1 MSERN
6 IVRVINRYGS
16 DGSIA
21 LAARISYG
29 AKHVESER
37 VGPIIA
43 GLIANKEGTPFEFAS
58 MWFYIR
64 CSRLC
69 HSQFLQYRHA
79 SRITRSTRRV
89 DPIESEDTDLDK
101 LPAGYE
107 QTHIDYALTD
117 ELKIPR
123 EIARRILPMSI
134 LTEFYWLVN
143 LRELMHFLDERLSNK
158 AEFDKC
164 FVRWFSVTGRELRL
178 QKNLTQNEIRD
189 IAKRMEL
196 EFAGAFPITY
206 MAWRGSNA

>member
-79 SRITRSTRRV
+79 SRITRSTRRTN
-89 DPIESEDTDLDK
+89 PIESED
-101 LPAGYE
+101 AG
-107 QTHIDYALTD
+107 D

>member
-37 VGPIIA
+37 VKPIIT

-89 DPIESEDTDLDK
+89 DPIESENADLDK
-101 LPAGYE
+101 LSAGYE
-107 QTHIDYALTD
+107 QTHIDYALRDYAFQTD

-123 EIARRILPMSI
+123 EIARRILRFHSFKVGFVPVNTASI
-134 LTEFYWLVN
+134 LSLIFRVVKGFF
-143 LRELMHFLDERLSNK
+143 RAFLTKFR
-158 AEFDKC
+158 
-164 FVRWFSVTGRELRL
+164 
-178 QKNLTQNEIRD
+178 
-189 IAKRMEL
+189 
-196 EFAGAFPITY
+196 
-206 MAWRGSNA
+206 

>member
-1 MSERN
+1 M
-6 IVRVINRYGS
+6 VLTAKYGTDS
-16 DGSIA
+16 SIA

-29 AKHVESER
+29 AKHVEAER
-37 VGPIIA
+37 VEPIIKA
-43 GLIANKEGTPFEFAS
+43 LIMNKEGTPFEFVS

-89 DPIESEDTDLDK
+89 DPIELENREETR

-107 QTHIDYALTD
+107 QTHTDYALRDYIFQTE
-117 ELKIPR
+117 ELHLPR
-123 EIARRILPMSI
+123 EVARRFLPMSI

-143 LRELMHFLDERLSNK
+143 LRELMHFLDERLSSR
-158 AEFDKC
+158 AE
-164 FVRWFSVTGRELRL
+164 R
-178 QKNLTQNEIRD
+178 EIRD
-189 IAKRMEL
+189 IAKLMEL

-206 MAWRGSNA
+206 KTWRGSNA

>member
-1 MSERN
+1 MK
-6 IVRVINRYGS
+6 VINRYGS

-37 VGPIIA
+37 VEPIIN

-79 SRITRSTRRV
+79 SRITRSTRRTN
-89 DPIESEDTDLDK
+89 PIESEDAGLDK

-107 QTHIDYALTD
+107 QTHIDYALRDYAFQTD

-143 LRELMHFLDERLSNK
+143 LRELMRFLDERLSSR
-158 AEFDKC
+158 AE
-164 FVRWFSVTGRELRL
+164 
-178 QKNLTQNEIRD
+178 QEIRD

>member
-6 IVRVINRYGS
+6 IVKVINRYGS

-64 CSRLC
+64 CSRIC

-79 SRITRSTRRV
+79 SRITRSLRRTE
-89 DPIESEDTDLDK
+89 PIEFWDREGTK

-107 QTHIDYALTD
+107 QTHTDYALRDYEFQTK
-117 ELKIPR
+117 ELGVSR
-123 EIARRILPMSI
+123 EQARRILPMSI

-158 AEFDKC
+158 AE
-164 FVRWFSVTGRELRL
+164 
-178 QKNLTQNEIRD
+178 NEIRD
-189 IAKRMEL
+189 IAKQIEL
-196 EFAGAFPITY
+196 DFADSFPITY
-206 MAWRGSNA
+206 KAWRGKDGA

>member
-37 VGPIIA
+37 VGPIIN

-89 DPIESEDTDLDK
+89 DPIESENADLDK
-101 LPAGYE
+101 LSAGYE
-107 QTHIDYALTD
+107 QTHIDYALRDYAFQTD

-143 LRELMHFLDERLSNK
+143 LRELMHFLDERLSSR
-158 AEFDKC
+158 AE
-164 FVRWFSVTGRELRL
+164 
-178 QKNLTQNEIRD
+178 QEIRD

-206 MAWRGSNA
+206 KAWRGQDGA